1 MTNDIFRENEIAVE
15 VIATGS
21 TLDSDPGFK
30 GKIYEI
36 RTWTFRLNHIGLNRW
51 IHTDTLTV
59 WPECYETREEYEAV
73 KAEKERQ
80 REELEEDIR
89 ILLGITGDGVT
100 IAKNIAEIY
109 TAVQI
114 QEIAEPKTEE
124 PKKASVAERLQR
136 SASMLNAM
144 LCCMI

>member
-1 MTNDIFRENEIAVE
+1 MTNDIFRTNEMAVE

-59 WPECYETREEYEAV
+59 WPECYETREEYEAI

-80 REELEEDIR
+80 REELEADIR
-89 ILLGITGDGVT
+89 VLLGITGDGVT
-100 IAKNIAEIY
+100 ITKNLSEIY

-114 QEIAEPKTEE
+114 CEIEQEQ